1 MPCVAFRSQCFH
13 DEYLPSF
20 NLPSVQ
26 LVDTDG
32 VGVERI
38 TPKGFVA
45 ACQEFEVDCMIFAT
59 GFESGIGDVPGVRNM
74 GYDLEGRGGVTL
86 SEPPALEIRNPIE
99 VKVIN
104 DSHVIFFSK

>member
-1 MPCVAFRSQCFH
+1 MRNSAALILIPCVAFRSQCFH

-45 ACQEFEVDCMIFAT
+45 AGQEFEVDCMIFAT

-74 GYDLEGRGGVTL
+74 GYDLQGRGGVTL
-86 SEPPALEIRNPIE
+86 SEKWSGGPVLT
-99 VKVIN
+99 
-104 DSHVIFFSK
+104 SKRLRR